1 MPRKIGLVTASRHE
15 RGAIC
20 RASEQYD
27 PSPIFRRARDYCLRT
42 FGEWYIVSVRHHL
55 LAPHRVIGPGELA
68 LLSLNAEERA
78 CWARHVARDLTDRA
92 GRSAEPIVYVL
103 YASQRCAD
111 ALMRAAPA
119 LTFELP
125 LSGMGLRE
133 RLLWYDERLAVRSRV
148 LTRPLPSLSSLPQLR
163 PVSASAS
170 EPGRREPG

>member
-1 MPRKIGLVTASRHE
+1 MSRKIGLVTASRHE
-15 RGAIC
+15 RGTIC

-55 LAPHRVIGPGELA
+55 LAPQRVIGPGELA
-68 LLSLNAEERA
+68 LLALNAEERA
-78 CWARHVARDLTDRA
+78 CWAEHVTRDLTDRA
-92 GRSAEPIVYVL
+92 SRSAEPIVFAL

-111 ALMRAAPA
+111 ALMRAAPS

-133 RLLWYDERLAVRSRV
+133 RLQWYDARLAVRSRV
-148 LTRPLPSLSSLPQLR
+148 LTRPLR
-163 PVSASAS
+163 PVADSLGIPPHRAL
-170 EPGRREPG
+170 G

>member
-1 MPRKIGLVTASRHE
+1 MARKIGLVTASRHE
-15 RGAIC
+15 RGTIC

-42 FGEWYIVSVRHHL
+42 FGEWYIISVRHHL
-55 LAPHRVIGPGELA
+55 LAPQRVVGSGELA

-78 CWARHVARDLTDRA
+78 RWAQQVACDLADRA
-92 GRSAEPIVYVL
+92 SRSAESIVYVL

-111 ALMRAAPA
+111 ALMRAAPS

-133 RLLWYDERLAVRSRV
+133 RLQWYDERLAVRSRV
-148 LTRPLPSLSSLPQLR
+148 LTRPLRPLPD
-163 PVSASAS
+163 PASMPA
-170 EPGRREPG
+170 RRALG